1 MSNAIEVSGLTK
13 RFKENEVLTGIN
25 LSVPKGTIFA
35 LLGPNGAGKTTLVR
49 ILTTLLLSDGG
60 TATVNGINVSEDPDG
75 VRSTIGLVGQN
86 AAVDEKLSGIAN
98 LQMIGELYHLSAAD
112 AKRRAHELIEQFDL
126 VDAAKRPV
134 KTYSGGMRRRLD
146 LAASIIVTPPVLFL
160 DEPTTGLD
168 PRSRTSMWSVI
179 RDIVAGGS
187 TLFLTTQYLEEAD
200 QLADQIA
207 VLDHGTI
214 IAQGTASQLKQSLG
228 SSRLVLTYKKE
239 ADATKAA
246 ELLSDA
252 KVGADKLSVT
262 VELRKGFSQLA
273 DATQQLKTAK
283 LMPEDVQVH
292 EPTLDDV
299 FLSLTGEPTKQ

>member
-1 MSNAIEVSGLTK
+1 MPIAIEVQSLTK
-13 RFKENEVLTGIN
+13 RFKETEVLTGIN
-25 LSVPKGTIFA
+25 LSVEKGTIFA

-49 ILTTLLLSDGG
+49 ILTTLLLSDSG
-60 TATVNGINVSEDPDG
+60 TATVNGINVAEDPDA

-86 AAVDEKLSGIAN
+86 AAVDEKLSGIDN
-98 LQMIGELYHLSAAD
+98 LRMIGELYHLSSAD
-112 AKRRAHELIEQFDL
+112 AKRRAQELIEQFDL

-168 PRSRTSMWSVI
+168 PRSRTAMWSVI

-207 VLDHGTI
+207 VLNHGKI
-214 IAQGTASQLKQSLG
+214 IAQGTASQLKQSIG
-228 SSRLVLTYKKE
+228 SSRLVLTYKRE
-239 ADATKAA
+239 AEAKKAVTILKDAS
-246 ELLSDA
+246 LGSD
-252 KVGADKLSVT
+252 GLTVT
-262 VELRKGFSQLA
+262 VELRKGFSQLTE
-273 DATQQLKTAK
+273 ATKQLSEAK
-283 LMPEDVQVH
+283 LSPDDVTVH

-299 FLSLTGEPTKQ
+299 FLSLTGEATKQ

>member
-60 TATVNGINVSEDPDG
+60 TATVNGINVSEDPDA

-239 ADATKAA
+239 ADAAKAA